1 MNDDLAV
8 RPKRTTRAA
17 TLSLAGVGLITAL
30 AGCAGNADAVEPSD
44 SGSSESDSGSSGSTS
59 TASDYAD
66 GSYTADGSYQS
77 PGGQESVSVSIT
89 LEGDVVTAVTVT
101 PHATSGNSKQY
112 QTQFASG
119 IADQVVGKDIDSLNV
134 SRVAG
139 SSLTSGG
146 FNDALEQIK
155 ADAAQ

>member
-1 MNDDLAV
+1 MTDDLAV
-8 RPKRTTRAA
+8 RAKRTTRAA

-30 AGCAGNADAVEPSD
+30 AGCSGNADAVE
-44 SGSSESDSGSSGSTS
+44 SSGSDS
-59 TASDYAD
+59 SGSGGDYAD
-66 GSYTADGSYQS
+66 GTYTADGSYQS
-77 PGGQESVSVSIT
+77 PGGEESVSVSIT
-89 LEGDVVTAVTVT
+89 LEGDIVTAVTVT

-112 QTQFASG
+112 QSQFASG
-119 IADQVVGKDIDSLNV
+119 IAGQVVGKEIDSLDV

-155 ADAAQ
+155 ADAAP

>member
-1 MNDDLAV
+1 MNDDLAA
-8 RPKRTTRAA
+8 RHGRATRAA
-17 TLSLAGVGLITAL
+17 TLSLAGLGLITVL
-30 AGCAGNADAVEPSD
+30 AGCAGDADAVE
-44 SGSSESDSGSSGSTS
+44 SGSSGSGS
-59 TASDYAD
+59 SGGDYAD
-66 GSYTADGSYQS
+66 GTYSADGSYQS

-89 LEGDVVTAVTVT
+89 LDDDVVTAVTVT

-119 IADQVVGKDIDSLNV
+119 IAAEVVGKDIDELDV

-155 ADAAQ
+155 ADAAP

>member
-8 RPKRTTRAA
+8 RRTTRAA
-17 TLSLAGVGLITAL
+17 TLPLAAVGLITAL
-30 AGCAGNADAVEPSD
+30 AGCSGDADAAEGSATG
-44 SGSSESDSGSSGSTS
+44 SGSGSEY
-59 TASDYAD
+59 YAY
-66 GSYTADGSYQS
+66 GTYSADGSYQS

-119 IADQVVGKDIDSLNV
+119 IADQVVGKDIDSLDV

-146 FNDALEQIK
+146 FNQALQQIR
-155 ADAAQ
+155 ADAAS